1 MKILEK
7 LKNTEFY
14 GNWAK
19 AFAICYPMMVQGDL
33 SALTFSHFWKANV
46 TGILAASIALLTK
59 QVWYQQ
65 FMQHKY
71 APAIILGAS
80 TFVSDLMVHP
90 THFGVFWTEALATG
104 VGAGLLSA
112 YFIYRPLKK

>member
-33 SALTFSHFWKANV
+33 SALTFSH
-46 TGILAASIALLTK
+46 I
-59 QVWYQQ
+59 
-65 FMQHKY
+65 
-71 APAIILGAS
+71 
-80 TFVSDLMVHP
+80 
-90 THFGVFWTEALATG
+90 
-104 VGAGLLSA
+104 
-112 YFIYRPLKK
+112 